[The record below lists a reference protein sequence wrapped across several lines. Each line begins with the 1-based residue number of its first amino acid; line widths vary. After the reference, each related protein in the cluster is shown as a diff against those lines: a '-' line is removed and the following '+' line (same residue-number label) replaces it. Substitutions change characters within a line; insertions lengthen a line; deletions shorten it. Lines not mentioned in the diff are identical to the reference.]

1 MKAMNEFESLI
12 VIATLILAVCAAMD
26 PPRAAPDA
34 GIVGQAGEQSASGV
48 AQPFEIAKQAG
59 SGFAGSG
66 AVLEPVSMEAG
77 NRRGPA
83 PMLLMRS
90 SPQSRTSW

>member
-1 MKAMNEFESLI
+1 MKTMNEFESLI

-26 PPRAAPDA
+26 PPSAVPDA
-34 GIVGQAGEQSASGV
+34 GNGGQVNGRSGSGV
-48 AQPFEIAKQAG
+48 TQSFDLAKQAG

-83 PMLLMRS
+83 PMPLMRS
-90 SPQSRTSW
+90 PRQPGTSW

>member
-26 PPRAAPDA
+26 PPSAAPDA
-34 GIVGQAGEQSASGV
+34 GNGRQAGDRSGFGATQS
-48 AQPFEIAKQAG
+48 FDLAKQAR
-59 SGFAGSG
+59 SDFAASG

-83 PMLLMRS
+83 PMPLMRS
-90 SPQSRTSW
+90 PRQPGTSW

>member
-12 VIATLILAVCAAMD
+12 VIATLILVVCTVMD
-26 PPRAAPDA
+26 PPLSLPDA
-34 GIVGQAGEQSASGV
+34 GIGRQGNDHSASGV
-48 AQPFEIAKQAG
+48 TQSFDHAKQG
-59 SGFAGSG
+59 SYDSPGSG

-83 PMLLMRS
+83 PMLLTRS
-90 SPQSRTSW
+90 PRQPGTSW